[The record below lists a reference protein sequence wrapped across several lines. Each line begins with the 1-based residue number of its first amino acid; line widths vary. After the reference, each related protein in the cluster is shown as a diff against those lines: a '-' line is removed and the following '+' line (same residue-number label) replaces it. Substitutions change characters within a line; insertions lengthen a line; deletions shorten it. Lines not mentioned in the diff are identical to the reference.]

1 MSFHALIRDLPL
13 ENYKRAPAFWAD
25 VRYFQG
31 VIAAQFSLF
40 SSEKLLDLKTFS
52 TFAPMK
58 AERIILAYKNYFRD
72 FIQSLTDAEARKVF
86 YVIDMLKTQERV
98 NAKFVKYLREEI
110 FELRAEQGGN
120 IFRVFFIFDEGNV
133 VMLFN
138 GFQKKTQKTPEK
150 EINKAI
156 QLKKEY
162 YAEKK

>member
-1 MSFHALIRDLPL
+1 MEYL
-13 ENYKRAPAFWAD
+13 
-25 VRYFQG
+25 QG
-31 VIAAQFSLF
+31 IKGGICLFITFSL
-40 SSEKLLDLKTFS
+40 EKLLDLKTFS
-52 TFAPMK
+52 IFAPMK
-58 AERIILAYKNYFRD
+58 AERKILAYKDYFRD

>member
-1 MSFHALIRDLPL
+1 MFLT
-13 ENYKRAPAFWAD
+13 
-25 VRYFQG
+25 
-31 VIAAQFSLF
+31 FSL
-40 SSEKLLDLKTFS
+40 EKLLDLKTFS
-52 TFAPMK
+52 IFAPMK
-58 AERIILAYKNYFRD
+58 AERKILAYKNYFRD

-150 EINKAI
+150 ENQQGNTI
-156 QLKKEY
+156 KKGILCRKEMI
-162 YAEKK
+162 

>member
-1 MSFHALIRDLPL
+1 MENPWSF
-13 ENYKRAPAFWAD
+13 KRGICLFLT
-25 VRYFQG
+25 
-31 VIAAQFSLF
+31 FSL
-40 SSEKLLDLKTFS
+40 EKLLDLKTFS
-52 TFAPMK
+52 IFAPMK
-58 AERIILAYKNYFRD
+58 AERKILAYKNYFRD

-138 GFQKKTQKTPEK
+138 GFQKKTPEK